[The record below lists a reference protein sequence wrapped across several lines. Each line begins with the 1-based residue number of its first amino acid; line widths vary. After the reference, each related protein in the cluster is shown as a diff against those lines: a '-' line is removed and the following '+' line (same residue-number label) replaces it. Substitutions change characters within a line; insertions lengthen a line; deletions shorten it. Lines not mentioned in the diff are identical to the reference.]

1 TLVAVSVSVVISLVA
16 TTVVFGLD
24 MSATVTVSKVFTF
37 GLFAAAL
44 VPASICPLMRYPTI
58 VAVRD
63 RDRAY
68 AELRRLAQTDQLT
81 GLLNRLGFNAAA
93 EQVINPRNAATSVL
107 MLDLDHFKDINDRFG
122 HDFGDAALVH
132 IAAIIRDM
140 AASKRSIVGR
150 RGGEE
155 FVVLM
160 PR

>member
-1 TLVAVSVSVVISLVA
+1 
-16 TTVVFGLD
+16 
-24 MSATVTVSKVFTF
+24 
-37 GLFAAAL
+37 
-44 VPASICPLMRYPTI
+44 
-58 VAVRD
+58 
-63 RDRAY
+63 RAY

-93 EQVINPRNAATSVL
+93 EQVINARDVATSVL
-107 MLDLDHFKDINDRFG
+107 MIDLDHFKDINDKFG

-140 AASKRSIVGR
+140 ALSKGSVVGR

-160 PR
+160 PDVVHADALAFA